1 MLGKIIASL
10 PFGIIWFCLNLAL
23 AEIISDHSLF
33 THNTFTLLCFISYL
47 LCLNNWLSRGCKL
60 FSFYVFFV
68 AYCMLSNLGQSL
80 MYYIPGLESLLNTY
94 LAEDFGDIISM
105 LRFQSTCI
113 AALNL
118 GTVIYLSNAK
128 NIVTVRM
135 QEAAYRIR
143 KNTGKYDNYLDIV
156 LFSCMTYFLLVC
168 IKMFIMRQTMSYA
181 AFFEA
186 GRGQSQGI
194 LINYADFFV
203 ILLSIRNIFNG
214 RRVKTIYVFYALYI
228 VLYMMVGS
236 RGLAIRY
243 LAITLSTLP
252 FVYPNLFSKKYNI
265 VWIFTALVGFYALNV
280 ISNTRSST
288 ISSNNTSNSLSL
300 MDGVTGTIIE
310 MGRTQQ
316 PAVVAVYAIDH
327 GHRNIYTI
335 PSSILKAFLPLFSG
349 TDFGSKNTMNLSDW
363 VTDYAGIKGYGLG
376 FSCIADAYV
385 NFGHLGWLFFL
396 FWGFF
401 ITFAENYAY
410 HKLLFGNSILA
421 FWLLTI
427 VVTMIV
433 YARDEFSRLQ
443 ETLRWGLYLFIFCT
457 LVRKPK

>member
-1 MLGKIIASL
+1 MLSKIFASL
-10 PFGIIWFCLNLAL
+10 PFGIIWFCINLVL
-23 AEIISDHSLF
+23 SEIISDKSLF
-33 THNTFTLLCFISYL
+33 THNTFTLLCFASYL

-80 MYYIPGLESLLNTY
+80 MFYFPGLESLLTTY
-94 LAEDFGDIISM
+94 LVEDFGDIVSM
-105 LRFQSTCI
+105 LRFQSICI

-118 GTVIYLSNAK
+118 GTVIYLSNSK
-128 NIVTVRM
+128 NVVTVRM
-135 QEAAYRIR
+135 QQTAYRIK
-143 KNTGKYDNYLDIV
+143 KNSSKYDKYLDVV
-156 LFSCMTYFLLVC
+156 LFSCMTYFLFVC
-168 IKMFIMRQTMSYA
+168 IKMVIMRQTMSYA

-186 GRGQSQGI
+186 GRGQSQNV

-203 ILLSIRNIFNG
+203 IILSLRNIFNG
-214 RRVKTIYVFYALYI
+214 RRIKAIYIYYALYI
-228 VLYMMVGS
+228 ILYMMVGS

-252 FVYPNLFSKKYNI
+252 FVYPHLFTKKYNVI
-265 VWIFTALVGFYALNV
+265 WIFSGLVGFYALNV
-280 ISNTRSST
+280 ISNTRSS
-288 ISSNNTSNSLSL
+288 SLNSNGNSESMDL
-300 MDGVTGTIIE
+300 MDGVIGTVIE

-335 PSSILKAFLPLFSG
+335 PSSILKAFFPLFSS
-349 TDFGSKNTMNLSDW
+349 TEFSRHNTVNLSDW

-385 NFGHLGWLFFL
+385 NFGRVGWIFFL

-433 YARDEFSRLQ
+433 YARDEFYRLQ
-443 ETLRWGLYLFIFCT
+443 ETLRWGLYLFIFS
-457 LVRKPK
+457 LVMRKPK